1 MSERSPLPGIP
12 VGLEPRA
19 VTLIWEKDFSQ
30 FVSRVYGRP
39 YQLGRQDGGLLKDS
53 TVEFTVPAQ
62 EFEWSD
68 PSVAEW
74 LAALPPDDR
83 DWQETLRWER
93 EFHPGLEAIV
103 NDLHARGLLPA
114 GEYLLEVWW

>member
-12 VGLEPRA
+12 GCLEPRA
-19 VTLIWEKDFSQ
+19 VTLIWEKAFSS
-30 FVSRVYGRP
+30 FVSQVYGRP
-39 YQLGRQDGGLLKDS
+39 YQLGRQSGGLPKDT

-62 EFEWSD
+62 EFGWSG

-74 LAALPPDDR
+74 LAAPPPDDS
-83 DWQETLRWER
+83 DCQETLRWER
-93 EFHPGLEAIV
+93 EFHPELEAIV
-103 NDLHARGLLPA
+103 NDLHARELLPA